1 MLTFCSWD
9 DSLGIPLGKGDAG
22 GSRNL
27 MCTFCSFSMSIK
39 SSSGTVEI
47 AEGVYSGEGGLYT
60 GVGYTGEGGT
70 YGMLYWHGSSS
81 GL

>member
-1 MLTFCSWD
+1 
-9 DSLGIPLGKGDAG
+9 
-22 GSRNL
+22 
-27 MCTFCSFSMSIK
+27 MSIK
-39 SSSGTVEI
+39 SSSGTVVI